1 MTRAL
6 LLGLL
11 LGLLSGSIPGP
22 YSTLVVTTALGR
34 GFRAAAKV
42 ALMPLVSELV
52 VLAIAALVIAG
63 LPETALRWMGVAGGL
78 LIFYLAYRTW
88 HQAGRTTEEMGPSEG
103 PRRLLEGVALSLISP
118 TPWAFW
124 LLVGAP
130 IFLGFWNTSWSYA
143 AAFAGTF
150 VLTLGGVRLTM
161 AALASYG
168 HHRLH
173 FKWQRRLMRGA
184 TIVFVIAGVVLVW
197 QSWVG
202 NFHRMVEGSMGLTD
216 AVNRATGGGS

>member
-63 LPETALRWMGVAGGL
+63 LPETALRWMGVGGGL

-88 HQAGRTTEEMGPSEG
+88 HQAGRTTDEMGPAEG
-103 PRRLLEGVALSLISP
+103 PRRLLEGVTLSLISP
-118 TPWAFW
+118 TPWVFW

-130 IFLGFWNTSWSYA
+130 IFVSFWNTSWSYA

-150 VLTLGGVRLTM
+150 VLTLGGVRLTI

-173 FKWQRRLMRGA
+173 HKWQRRLMKGA
-184 TIVFVIAGVVLVW
+184 TVVFVIAGVVLLW

-202 NFHRMVEGSMGLTD
+202 NFHRMVEGSIGLTD